1 MLNCRSGSAIVK
13 QEGKRLIIIVAVA
26 VLLVPGLVQRD
37 CGGNPGPNRNRKES
51 ACTAPSSEGL
61 Q

>member
-26 VLLVPGLVQRD
+26 VLLVPGLVQLAFRTKAF
-37 CGGNPGPNRNRKES
+37 PPFLE
-51 ACTAPSSEGL
+51 AEWTAGEFL
-61 Q
+61 D